1 MKVCIDPG
9 HGMGNV
15 TPGKY
20 DPGCTHGTLTEAEI
34 ALQWGLTLKHV
45 LIGMGHEVFMTRDDA
60 TDHTPVG
67 RRDDRAEAEGCDVFL
82 SIHVNAAG
90 PLAHG
95 VETFHPHG
103 RRSIFA
109 EGVHK
114 RLVQATK
121 LRDRGLKDEEQSH
134 HQKLAVF
141 GFDPKNRAALIE
153 IGFIGSSRDRS
164 AMLDRN
170 VRIRFAELFGEFLK
184 GLESL

>member
-60 TDHTPVG
+60 TDYTPVG
-67 RRDDRAEAEGCDVFL
+67 RRDDMAEAAKCDVFL
-82 SIHVNAAG
+82 SVHVNAAG
-90 PLAHG
+90 ILANG

-134 HQKLAVF
+134 HEKLAVF

-153 IGFIGSSRDRS
+153 VGFIGSARDRS

-170 VRIRFAELFGEFLK
+170 VRVKFAELFGEFLK
-184 GLESL
+184 GLQ

>member
-90 PLAHG
+90 PPGYEAARSWL
-95 VETFHPHG
+95 EG
-103 RRSIFA
+103 RGAIPSREAGSVRVRSKEPGGA
-109 EGVHK
+109 Y
-114 RLVQATK
+114 
-121 LRDRGLKDEEQSH
+121 RDRLHWE
-134 HQKLAVF
+134 
-141 GFDPKNRAALIE
+141 R
-153 IGFIGSSRDRS
+153 
-164 AMLDRN
+164 
-170 VRIRFAELFGEFLK
+170 K
-184 GLESL
+184 GPECDA